1 MEALVIK
8 EILGR
13 EIRAFSV
20 RPEVAEFAIAMEYTL
35 RDHDEEHPNGK
46 NDNIDMLYDH
56 LLEEID
62 EVNMAFQDIRP
73 GRNPPEKWNQLSQEC
88 VDVANMCMMIAK
100 KAQEMN
106 AIENPVVVK
115 TDASNPGT

>member
-1 MEALVIK
+1 MEALVIRK
-8 EILGR
+8 ILGG

-20 RPEVAEFAIAMEYTL
+20 RPEVAEFAVAMEYTL
-35 RDHDEEHPNGK
+35 REHDEEHPNGK

-73 GRNPPEKWNQLSQEC
+73 GRNPPERWNQLSQEC
-88 VDVANMCMMIAK
+88 VDVANMCMMVAK

-106 AIENPVVVK
+106 SIMNPSEVK
-115 TDASNPGT
+115 PNESNPGT

>member
-1 MEALVIK
+1 MEALVIRK
-8 EILGR
+8 VIGS
-13 EIRAFSV
+13 IIKGAVV
-20 RPEVAEFAIAMEYTL
+20 RPDVAEFAIAMEATL
-35 RDHDEEHPNGK
+35 IEHDDEHPNGK
-46 NDNIDMLYDH
+46 NDSIDMLYDH

-88 VDVANMCMMIAK
+88 VDVANMCMMVAK

-106 AIENPVVVK
+106 AIMNPVEVK
-115 TDASNPGT
+115 KDASNPGT